1 VTSLNAVVTQA
12 SSAIP
17 IMPLYISAMFKVMK
31 ADGTYEGCIE
41 QIQNLFRENLYSDNP
56 RFDEAGRFS
65 QNYKELEDSVQ
76 SRVQEIWDKVETETI
91 DELTDYV
98 GYHHEFLK
106 LFGFDVDGVDYDED
120 VSPLAEINNLL

>member
-1 VTSLNAVVTQA
+1 MVTQA

-41 QIQNLFRENLYSDNP
+41 QIQGLFRDNIYGENP
-56 RFDEAGRFS
+56 IIDEAGRLR
-65 QNYKELEDSVQ
+65 QNNKELEESVQ
-76 SRVQEIWDKVETETI
+76 QRVTDIWNTVDSDTI

-98 GYHHEFLK
+98 GYHQEFLK
-106 LFGFDVDGVDYDED
+106 LFGFSVAGVDYDADISPE
-120 VSPLAEINNLL
+120 VSINNLL